1 MFQENINSGRQLEFD
16 IAKFLVVIN
25 LAPIHSVIECS
36 TDEVL
41 AHGFPFFYDS
51 VLGGPLAAPMFLFAM
66 GVGFVYSKR
75 DSAKGFFYRGLKL
88 LLVGFVLN
96 ILRFFLP
103 FITGYLI
110 THSAEQYIEPLWYR
124 VFGNDVLQFAS
135 LSLILMA
142 LLKAL
147 KLPDLGILLTAVIMR
162 IAGIFLSGFDA
173 NNQILNVLLGHFIAV
188 EDSAEMVFSDFP
200 LLNWFIVPA
209 SGYIFGKKLI
219 SCSDAD
225 KKKLYMILSVP
236 CLIFAVIWFTKGI
249 INASGMFDE
258 GQNSYYH
265 MGIADTFASICA
277 VLALLGIYNLF
288 AAKLPERV
296 LYLIVQISRATTHV
310 YFIQWVLVMW
320 LTDFLLYVIRG
331 NQFLPQ
337 LYSILLG
344 YLISLISVGFALFI
358 RKKSIQGK

>member
-1 MFQENINSGRQLEFD
+1 MFQENINSGRQLEID

-25 LAPIHSVIECS
+25 LAPIHTVIECS

-66 GVGFVYSKR
+66 GIGFVYSKR
-75 DSAKGFFYRGLKL
+75 HSAKDFFTRGLKL
-88 LLVGFVLN
+88 LLVAFSLN

-110 THSAEQYIEPLWYR
+110 THDTEQYIAPLWYR

-135 LSLILMA
+135 ISIVLMA

-147 KLPDLGILLTAVIMR
+147 KLPDLGILFLAIIMR
-162 IAGIFLSGFDA
+162 IAGIFFSGFDA
-173 NNQILNVLLGHFIAV
+173 QNQILNVFLGHFIAV
-188 EDSAEMVFSDFP
+188 EDSADMVFSDFP
-200 LLNWFIVPA
+200 LLNWFIIPV

-219 SCSDAD
+219 SCSD
-225 KKKLYMILSVP
+225 KKKFYMILSIP
-236 CLIFAVIWFTKGI
+236 CFIFTIVWFANGI

-288 AAKLPERV
+288 AEKLPQRV
-296 LYLIVQISRATTHV
+296 IFPIIQISRATTHV

-320 LTDFLLYVIRG
+320 STDFLLFVLRG
-331 NQFLPQ
+331 NQLLPQ
-337 LYSILLG
+337 QYSILLG
-344 YLISLISVGFALFI
+344 YLISLISVGLALLI
-358 RKKSIQGK
+358 RKKLIQRK